1 MPRNE
6 MSIDAEEITEKDK
19 RAHPCPNHTPK
30 QKERKQKIS
39 NEDPYVPHVYVKK
52 RTAEY

>member
-1 MPRNE
+1 

-19 RAHPCPNHTPK
+19 RAHLIPTTLRSKKKKRN
-30 QKERKQKIS
+30 QKIS